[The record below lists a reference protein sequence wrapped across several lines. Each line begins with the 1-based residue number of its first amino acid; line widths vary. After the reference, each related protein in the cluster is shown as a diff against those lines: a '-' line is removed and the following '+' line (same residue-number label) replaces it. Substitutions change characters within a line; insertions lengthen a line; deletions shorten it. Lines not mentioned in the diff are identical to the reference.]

1 MNFRNHIIPAYRN
14 IALFAIAALAGIKML
29 AGNMPYACAPDTDA
43 NGIKGMGTDTAAVYD
58 RLFLDAVLA
67 RQKGNDTE
75 AFELFRSCTEIN
87 PKAAEAQFYLAQYYL
102 KLNDKLNAMTCF
114 RNAATLEPENTTFTE
129 TLAKMYVSSAN
140 YKEAIDVYETLFA
153 ADGSRIDVLDM
164 LFRLYQIDN
173 NLDMALQTLGRMEV
187 LEDKNEQ
194 ITLAKIDILT
204 SQGKKEAAI
213 AETEQLADRY
223 PGDLNYK
230 GLYGDILLQN
240 DEDEAALKVFNEILA
255 EEPDNNRTQL
265 SLRSY
270 FLKHQAVEKADSMTM
285 RILLN
290 KNTSAED
297 REYMMRQLISEEGNG
312 NVDSV
317 KILASFNAIQQSEC
331 RSPETGLLQAAYMT
345 MKKMSKDSV
354 ARVLEDVLDIAPD
367 NASASLQL
375 IGQAWEADNM
385 DRVLTLATSSSQ
397 YNPEEMAFYYFEGM
411 ARLRKDDNDGALNAF
426 RKGVTVITENSNP
439 DIVSD
444 FYSVMGDLYYQKGMR
459 QEAYAAYDSCLQ
471 WKPDNMGCL
480 NNYAYYLSET
490 GGDLEKAEA
499 MSYKTVKAEPKNATF
514 LDTYAWVLFGL
525 GRYTEAK
532 VYIEQAIQNDT
543 ESSSHVLFEHAG
555 DICIHAGYTEK
566 ALEYWEEAL
575 KRNPGDKTLHKKIKH
590 KKYFRQ

>member
-1 MNFRNHIIPAYRN
+1 MFFIPSYRN
-14 IALFAIAALAGIKML
+14 IALGAIVVLAGLKML
-29 AGNMPYACAPDTDA
+29 AGDMSYAYVQKTDNECVMGMGPDT
-43 NGIKGMGTDTAAVYD
+43 TAIYD

-102 KLNDKLNAMTCF
+102 NLNDKVKAMACF
-114 RNAATLEPENTTFTE
+114 RNAATLEPDNSTFTE
-129 TLAKMYVSSAN
+129 TLAKMYVSSAH
-140 YKEAIDVYETLFA
+140 YKDAIDVYEKLFA
-153 ADGSRIDVLDM
+153 ADDSRIDVLDM
-164 LFRLYQIDN
+164 LFRLYQIEN
-173 NLDMALQTLGRMEV
+173 NLDMALQTLERMEV

-194 ITLAKIDILT
+194 LTLAKIEILT
-204 SQGKKEAAI
+204 SQGKKEIAI
-213 AETEQLADRY
+213 SETKQLAERY

-240 DEDEAALKVFNEILA
+240 DEDEAALKVFNEILT
-255 EEPDNNRTQL
+255 EEPNNNRAQL

-270 FLKHQAVEKADSMTM
+270 FMKHQALEKADSMTM

-290 KNTSAED
+290 KNTSTED
-297 REYMMRQLISEEGNG
+297 REYMLRQLISEEGNG
-312 NVDSV
+312 NVDSI

-331 RSPETGLLQAAYMT
+331 RSPETGLLQAAYMS
-345 MKKMSKDSV
+345 MKNMAKDSV
-354 ARVLEDVLDIAPD
+354 ARVLEDVLAIAPD

-375 IGQAWEADNM
+375 IGQAWEADDM
-385 DRVLTLATSSSQ
+385 DRVLKLATSSSQ

-411 ARLRKDDNDGALNAF
+411 ALFRKDDNDGALNAF
-426 RKGVTVITENSNP
+426 RKGVSVITDKSNP

-444 FYSVMGDLYYQKGMR
+444 FYSVIGDLYYQKGM
-459 QEAYAAYDSCLQ
+459 QHEAYAAYDSCLQ

-499 MSYKTVKAEPKNATF
+499 MSYKTVKAEPKNATY

-532 VYIEQAIQNDT
+532 VYIEQALQNDT

-555 DICIHAGYTEK
+555 DICIHAGYTDK

-575 KRNPGDKTLHKKIKH
+575 KLNPGDKTLHKKIKH